1 MRFIYLF
8 LAASLIGGTAMA
20 GFATMT
26 DATARRIGDQ
36 QVQSLRQGSVH
47 HGPGL
52 LRTGRGHS
60 GGGFFGGK

>member
-1 MRFIYLF
+1 MRFIYMF
-8 LAASLIGGTAMA
+8 LAASLIGGTALA
-20 GFATMT
+20 AFATMT
-26 DATARRIGDQ
+26 DATARRIDNQ

-52 LRTGRGHS
+52 LGTGRRHS